1 MKRSDGFPA
10 LSRFMALPLLVV
22 FLYLA
27 ARWAIR
33 PEGLF
38 AALLDAA
45 LVTGLIG
52 GIFVSWRLRI
62 TPIVSRI
69 HGHVENLGKP
79 RAYLDRPLENPGGE
93 LASVID
99 AVNGLQKLINDTNA
113 RISTSVMR
121 FLPKLLGM
129 ALLID
134 ERAADSAKERD
145 EAAILSSA
153 AEQMTTTMTT
163 IAEHVRRAE
172 EAAESSHRNILATL
186 EEFSVCRT
194 RVRGSMDGMAEMSES
209 VRDVTR
215 NSKAITEVVEIIED
229 LADQTNLLALNASI
243 EASRAGEWGKGFA
256 VVAEEIRKL
265 AEKATNS
272 TGLIREIVLES
283 EERIQGMAGRFDE
296 FTTGLRETLESFS
309 RVGVLLDETAKV
321 VTSVNDMSQSVRNA
335 VNEQNRTSDYL
346 NQMRS
351 RMRARID
358 YAAARMETLRE
369 SLRETSAVVSE
380 MGAKTILLHSGA
392 SYLSRLAEVSERYG
406 EAVAE
411 RVEGCVKER
420 KVNIEDL
427 RRSPGATVQIGQK
440 DHFPSRYRVV
450 EKGELRGTPVIET
463 PWYQVFGEFL
473 PSINRAAM
481 AELEKN
487 HSKPKVNGTEIHI
500 EFLFALF
507 CDVNG
512 YVPYNVDR
520 YELPM
525 DPAAPPE
532 ENARRYRGRRIFND
546 PVGYMAGASTEPVR
560 LDIYFREDTGEILP
574 HVSTPVFINV
584 DGERIHIGGFRIGFK
599 AEEM

>member
-1 MKRSDGFPA
+1 MKRSEDIPA
-10 LSRFMALPLLVV
+10 LLRFLAAPLAVI
-22 FLYLA
+22 FLYLS
-27 ARWAIR
+27 ARWTIK
-33 PEGLF
+33 PEGFF
-38 AALLDAA
+38 AAILDAA
-45 LVTGLIG
+45 LVFGLIG
-52 GIFVSWRLRI
+52 GVLASWRLRI
-62 TPIVSRI
+62 RPVTDRI
-69 HGHVENLGKP
+69 QEHVENLARP
-79 RAYLDRPLENPGGE
+79 RAYLDKPLENPGGE
-93 LASVID
+93 LSSVVD
-99 AVNGLQKLINDTNA
+99 AVNSLQRLINDTNT
-113 RISTSVMR
+113 RISSAVMR

-145 EAAILSSA
+145 EAMTLSSA
-153 AEQMTTTMTT
+153 AEQMTNTMTT
-163 IAEHVRRAE
+163 IAEHVKSAE
-172 EAAESSHRNILATL
+172 KAAESSHRNILATL
-186 EEFSVCRT
+186 EEFSECKT
-194 RVRGSMDGMAEMSES
+194 RVRGSMEGMAEMSES
-209 VRDVTR
+209 VRDVTK
-215 NSKAITEVVEIIED
+215 NAEAITEVVEIIED

-272 TGLIREIVLES
+272 AGLIREIVLES

-309 RVGVLLDETAKV
+309 RVGALLDETAKV
-321 VTSVNDMSQSVRNA
+321 VTSVNDMSQSVRSA
-335 VNEQNRTSDYL
+335 VTEQNRTSDYL

-369 SLRETSAVVSE
+369 SLRETATVVSE

-392 SYLSRLAEVSERYG
+392 SYLSRLAEVSEHYG
-406 EAVAE
+406 KKVAE
-411 RVEGCVKER
+411 QVEKQVREGA
-420 KVNIEDL
+420 VNVEDL
-427 RRSPGATVQIGQK
+427 RRSPGTTVQVGQK

-450 EKGELRGTPVIET
+450 EKGELRGTPVVET
-463 PWYQVFGEFL
+463 PWYKAFGEFL
-473 PSINRAAM
+473 PSINRSAM

-487 HSKPKVNGTEIHI
+487 HSRPKVNGAEMRIK
-500 EFLFALF
+500 FLFALF

-525 DPAAPPE
+525 DPATPPE

-574 HVSTPVFINV
+574 HVSTPVFINI
-584 DGERIHIGGFRIGFK
+584 DAERIHIGGFRIGFK
-599 AEEM
+599 AAEA